1 MDTMDWDS
9 LIQKHLDG
17 QTNAEEAEALSSRIV
32 ADAGIRARYL
42 QAGQV
47 HGALADEV
55 LALGLGDDPKVG
67 VASMEKN
74 KPIRSFAC
82 WPQQLAAAIVAGAFV
97 GLLGIGVA
105 WAIGKPRA
113 EVSSLNVAHGTF
125 DSLLPGLIVRGFSS
139 RFGEWSGD
147 PVEVVEESDGNRRLR
162 FMETGNVKGVP
173 KGGASACNAF
183 QFIDLAALR
192 HQWQASDSNARQTLE
207 LSATFERKPS
217 SIDEAFPKLRATLR
231 IYLFEA
237 DPDIIAEGWP
247 HVLADVITA
256 GKKVVRLEPGE
267 TSGEISAVCL
277 LEPEATVALITLG
290 AGVGMESNTPIALGN
305 YYADDVE
312 LTVTSSPKLPV
323 RIVK

>member
-32 ADAGIRARYL
+32 DDPGIRARYL
-42 QAGQV
+42 QAAQV

-55 LALGLGDDPKVG
+55 LALDLEDEPKV
-67 VASMEKN
+67 VAASKEKN
-74 KPIRSFAC
+74 KPIRSSA

-125 DSLLPGLIVRGFSS
+125 DSLLPGPIVRGFSS

-192 HQWQASDSNARQTLE
+192 HQWHASDSDARQTLE

-237 DPDIIAEGWP
+237 APETIAEGWP
-247 HVLADVITA
+247 HVLADVITV

-277 LEPEATVALITLG
+277 LEPESTVALITLG

>member
-32 ADAGIRARYL
+32 DDPGIRARYL
-42 QAGQV
+42 QAAQV

-55 LALGLGDDPKVG
+55 LALDLEDEPKV
-67 VASMEKN
+67 VAASKEKN
-74 KPIRSFAC
+74 KPIRSSA

-105 WAIGKPRA
+105 WAIGKPKA

-125 DSLLPGLIVRGFSS
+125 DSLPPGPIVRGISS

-162 FMETGNVKGVP
+162 FMKTGNVTGNP

-192 HQWQASDSNARQTLE
+192 HQWQTSDSDARQTLE
-207 LSATFERKPS
+207 LSARFERKPS

-237 DPDIIAEGWP
+237 DPETIAEGWP
-247 HVLADVITA
+247 HVLADVITV

-267 TSGEISAVCL
+267 TSGKMSASCL
-277 LEPEATVALITLG
+277 LEREATVALITVD

-312 LTVTSSPKLPV
+312 LTVTTSPKLPV
-323 RIVK
+323 RIVN